1 MATDGTAKR
10 IRKTLLT
17 DKAPY
22 IITVFVAA
30 LAWTV
35 VRTVDRLSGL
45 PVVQYPTSAQSTDF
59 LDSQAG
65 QISTIRLRNITSAT
79 TFECLIFVVQAEP
92 PGGAYV
98 FDKPADSRY
107 IVRGTAVATGTV
119 TVETPYLV
127 QVKLERFWPGSDIE
141 FGVVSIGNGAMT
153 TKVQRCR
160 AEDEPQPA
168 FAGISVVEKPEKDSP
183 FPVLL
188 ENGLQTSFV
197 EHETYWLWGAL
208 LLWAALLAI
217 LLMVSA
223 CRGDDDTA
231 TESPKA
237 EA

>member
-1 MATDGTAKR
+1 METDGTTS
-10 IRKTLLT
+10 IRKTLFS

-45 PVVQYPTSAQSTDF
+45 PVIQYQTSVHSTDF

-65 QISTIRLRNITSAT
+65 QMSAIRLRNITSTT

-107 IVRGTAVATGTV
+107 IVRGTAVSSGTV

-127 QVKLERFWPGSDIE
+127 QIKLERFWPGSDIE
-141 FGVVSIGNGAMT
+141 FGVTSFGNGAMT

-160 AEDEPQPA
+160 TEDEPQRA
-168 FAGISVVEKPEKDSP
+168 FAGVSVVGKPEKDSP

-188 ENGLQTSFV
+188 ENGWQTSFV
-197 EHETYWLWGAL
+197 EHETYWLWGTL
-208 LLWAALLAI
+208 LLWAVLLPI
-217 LLMVSA
+217 LSVVSA
-223 CRGDDDTA
+223 CRRGAGTV
-231 TESPKA
+231 TESPNA
-237 EA
+237 EV

>member
-1 MATDGTAKR
+1 MAKDRTATR
-10 IRKTLLT
+10 IRKTFLT

-22 IITVFVAA
+22 IITVFFAA

-45 PVVQYPTSAQSTDF
+45 PVIQYQTSVQSTDF

-65 QISTIRLRNITSAT
+65 QMSTIRLRNITSAT

-92 PGGAYV
+92 PGSTYV

-107 IVRGTAVATGTV
+107 IVRGTAVASGTV

-127 QVKLERFWPGSDIE
+127 QIKLERFWPGSDIE
-141 FGVVSIGNGAMT
+141 FGVTSFGNGAMT

-160 AEDEPQPA
+160 TEDEPQSA
-168 FAGISVVEKPEKDSP
+168 FAGVGVVGKPEKDSP

-188 ENGLQTSFV
+188 ENGWQTSFV

-208 LLWAALLAI
+208 LLWGLLLVI
-217 LLMVSA
+217 LLIVSA
-223 CRGDDDTA
+223 CLGDDGTA
-231 TESPKA
+231 TETPDA
-237 EA
+237 EV